1 MLSLRYSHQ
10 EKERGMKRLFCATLL
25 LVFILV
31 VQNKVFASILDCKFK
46 NVSVMGVDKIQLIH
60 EDLVINGELEI
71 PLEKSRV
78 KCGNFGRQV
87 RFDGSALG
95 YQVVLKS
102 CTTEAQLE
110 GVLIDAVH
118 FVAVDLQC
126 HSLSQ

>member
-1 MLSLRYSHQ
+1 
-10 EKERGMKRLFCATLL
+10 MKRLFCATLL
-25 LVFILV
+25 LVFVLV

-46 NVSVMGVDKIQLIH
+46 SVSVMGVDKIQLIH
-60 EDLVINGELEI
+60 EDLVINDELEI

-95 YQVVLKS
+95 YQVILKS

>member
-1 MLSLRYSHQ
+1 MLSLIYSHQ
-10 EKERGMKRLFCATLL
+10 EKERGMKKLFCATLL

>member
-1 MLSLRYSHQ
+1 
-10 EKERGMKRLFCATLL
+10 MKRLFCATLL
-25 LVFILV
+25 LVFMLV

-46 NVSVMGVDKIQLIH
+46 NVSVMGVDKIQLIN

-78 KCGNFGRQV
+78 KCGNFGRQA
-87 RFDGSALG
+87 RFDGTALG

-110 GVLIDAVH
+110 GVLIDAVQ

-126 HSLSQ
+126 YSLSQ

>member
-1 MLSLRYSHQ
+1 
-10 EKERGMKRLFCATLL
+10 MKRLFCATLL

-126 HSLSQ
+126 DSLSQ

>member
-10 EKERGMKRLFCATLL
+10 KKERGMKRLFCATLL
-25 LVFILV
+25 LVFVLV

-60 EDLVINGELEI
+60 EDLVINDELEI

-95 YQVVLKS
+95 YQVILKS

>member
-10 EKERGMKRLFCATLL
+10 KKERGMKRLFCATLL
-25 LVFILV
+25 LVFVLV

-95 YQVVLKS
+95 YQVILKS

>member
-1 MLSLRYSHQ
+1 
-10 EKERGMKRLFCATLL
+10 MKRLFCATLL
-25 LVFILV
+25 LVFVLV

-60 EDLVINGELEI
+60 EDLVINDELEI

-95 YQVVLKS
+95 YQVILKS